1 MYAQYSAD
9 WVLKREF
16 CAGTGGN
23 IVFNFAKFFLYTKSR
38 FCAYAHYYDEIY
50 LNVYIRGPCK

>member
-16 CAGTGGN
+16 CEGTGGN
-23 IVFNFAKFFLYTKSR
+23 IVFNFAKFFLYTKSS

-50 LNVYIRGPCK
+50 LNVYI